1 MYTII
6 GTQIS
11 TAAQTF
17 NDYGHIVIIT
27 IIIYLLQCKLFSP
40 HTLHVLFLPL
50 CQHVPRNKSI
60 LHQCS
65 HQLQIE
71 ALRLL
76 RPQETSLVR
85 LLMQN

>member
-1 MYTII
+1 MYTILE
-6 GTQIS
+6 TQIS

-17 NDYGHIVIIT
+17 NDYGHIVMIT

-50 CQHVPRNKSI
+50 CQDFPRNKSI
-60 LHQCS
+60 LHQRS
-65 HQLQIE
+65 HQIE
-71 ALRLL
+71 ALRLM
-76 RPQETSLVR
+76 RPQETSPVR